1 MIYAISNSFHSAM
14 PTSSRAAMT
23 PVAYTN
29 PVAPAFTSDV
39 YQSEKPVYDPELPPR
54 GSFWDRADVR
64 VGAMMAASATV
75 GGGLGGWIAKSAG
88 RSVGGGVA
96 LGASLGVVLPVALV
110 YWAMSQWDGR

>member
-1 MIYAISNSFHSAM
+1 MIYATSTSFHSAM
-14 PTSSRAAMT
+14 PTPSPQRVAA
-23 PVAYTN
+23 VAYAN
-29 PVAPAFTSDV
+29 PVAPVFASDV

-75 GGGLGGWIAKSAG
+75 GGGLGGWIAHSAG

-96 LGASLGVVLPVALV
+96 LGASLGMVLPVALV